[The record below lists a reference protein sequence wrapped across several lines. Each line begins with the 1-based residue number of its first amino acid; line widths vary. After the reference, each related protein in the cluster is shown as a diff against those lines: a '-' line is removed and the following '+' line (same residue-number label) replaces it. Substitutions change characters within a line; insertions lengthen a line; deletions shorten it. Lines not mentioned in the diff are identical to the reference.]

1 MSQVTWQTYGVLY
14 KKERMQTFDCHDY
27 YVLSTTFSW
36 EMEEEVPGCFCQTS
50 IYVYGMY
57 HNIIHNIKEE
67 NIEGKWR

>member
-1 MSQVTWQTYGVLY
+1 
-14 KKERMQTFDCHDY
+14 MQTFDCHDY